1 MTNNNR
7 QRKCIHD
14 PGNNPPG
21 LPHENALTISN
32 NADVG
37 GDYRSRKSSV
47 AGMASSRGSSGTAF
61 QWLQRSGLVSFVTG
75 LSDARQ
81 PAPQSPCDAPHGV
94 LGTSSGQVPIQGFD
108 TPGKLFQSFPGAVR
122 SVRRM
127 QPVCPSVGSHR
138 LAEIDT
144 RGESNKRFS
153 SHRSNGFWSPYAYVN
168 GNSRG
173 VFIETSESYQ
183 MGDLMVT
190 LKASK

>member
-1 MTNNNR
+1 MTTNNR
-7 QRKCIHD
+7 QSKSSDH
-14 PGNNPPG
+14 GNNPPG
-21 LPHENALTISN
+21 LAHVNAFLISE
-32 NADVG
+32 NADVD

-47 AGMASSRGSSGTAF
+47 AGMASSRRSFGNAF

-81 PAPQSPCDAPHGV
+81 PAPQPPCDAPHGV

-108 TPGKLFQSFPGAVR
+108 APGKLFQSFPGAVR

-127 QPVCPSVGSHR
+127 QPVCPSVGGHR

-144 RGESNKRFS
+144 RCESNKRFS